1 MKKNIAKN
9 IVFGIILA
17 IIIFCNQHIL
27 YIPNIELNK
36 YHLQL
41 YVDMIADIALTI
53 YICFIMIKA
62 KSIELSKS
70 KIIFIILLDIFLL
83 ISTNH

>member
-9 IVFGIILA
+9 LVLSILLA
-17 IIIFCNQHIL
+17 IIIFYSQHIL

-41 YVDMIADIALTI
+41 YVDIISDISLII
-53 YICFIMIKA
+53 YICFIMIKRWE
-62 KSIELSKS
+62 KWKR
-70 KIIFIILLDIFLL
+70 
-83 ISTNH
+83 NW

>member
-41 YVDMIADIALTI
+41 YVDIISDISLII
-53 YICFIMIKA
+53 YICFIMIKT
-62 KSIELSKS
+62 KNIELTK
-70 KIIFIILLDIFLL
+70 
-83 ISTNH
+83 